1 MDNTYFLSQS
11 SSLTLVIIIS
21 LIFAVLGI
29 YHSKK
34 FHGISNYLTANRNIE
49 LFSLTTSLV
58 ASALGAWILF
68 GPVAAATWGGIGAV
82 IGYALGTAFP
92 MIFLIYFGK
101 KIRLEFPKGSSLI
114 EFMRKKFGK
123 SLFKLILLMTI
134 FYMFIFLCAEVTAVA
149 VLINYLSGTDLW
161 ITALIVLLATLTY
174 TLYGGLRASIFTDNI
189 QMIVIGFLL
198 LILILIIGSST
209 GDNFSFA
216 LIKEKNP
223 QLLSSSY
230 IPSYTAGLTFFIAVA
245 ATNLFHQGN
254 WQRVYAAKDYYTLKS
269 ALIISFFIIV
279 PIVFL
284 MGFVGMVSFSID
296 PSARAD
302 LGFFTLLL
310 KEQTEMLSLIIVIL
324 GLALTISTV
333 DTLVNAISSLFVVDG
348 KATFNL
354 DKKTDYLKISKYFII
369 FLSLIAFGV
378 ASKGF
383 DILYLFLLADLF
395 CCAFVFTGS
404 FEDGTVF
411 DTNVGKDKPLVF
423 QIGMKEVIPGF
434 EQGIVGAN
442 KGSKRKIKIPSMLAY
457 GEKGAGELIPPNS
470 NLIFEFKILDVLS
483 PNYEKIDS
491 EKLENLINENAV
503 ALDIRL
509 DNQWK
514 KTGVIKGSFQET
526 AFDINGKFNV
536 YLMDKVRALAGAE
549 SQGIELIFISHD
561 GKTAE
566 ILGNAFAEDL
576 GFTNVYVLDG
586 GIQSWIKS
594 NKPLVS
600 YN

>member
-1 MDNTYFLSQS
+1 MDNIYFLSQS

-21 LIFAVLGI
+21 LIFAILGI

-34 FHGISNYLTANRNIE
+34 FQGISNYLTANRNIE

-68 GPVAAATWGGIGAV
+68 GPVAAATWGGLGAV

-92 MIFLIYFGK
+92 MIFLIYFGG
-101 KIRLEFPKGSSLI
+101 KIRSEFPKGSSLI

-198 LILILIIGSST
+198 LILILIISSST

-254 WQRVYAAKDYYTLKS
+254 WQRVYAAKNYRTLKS

-284 MGFVGMVSFSID
+284 MGFIGMVSFSID

-310 KEQTEMLSLIIVIL
+310 KDQTEMLSLIIIIL

-354 DKKTDYLKISKYFII
+354 DKKTDYLKISKYFIV

-395 CCAFVFTGS
+395 CCAFVFTVFYS
-404 FEDGTVF
+404 FY
-411 DTNVGKDKPLVF
+411 
-423 QIGMKEVIPGF
+423 
-434 EQGIVGAN
+434 N
-442 KGSKRKIKIPSMLAY
+442 K
-457 GEKGAGELIPPNS
+457 
-470 NLIFEFKILDVLS
+470 V
-483 PNYEKIDS
+483 
-491 EKLENLINENAV
+491 NE
-503 ALDIRL
+503 
-509 DNQWK
+509 
-514 KTGVIKGSFQET
+514 
-526 AFDINGKFNV
+526 
-536 YLMDKVRALAGAE
+536 
-549 SQGIELIFISHD
+549 
-561 GKTAE
+561 KTAYISIIIGLVAGFLMFPFPDFSKSLLVGVLMSKE
-566 ILGNAFAEDL
+566 LFSPFVAQSLLFLSFMIATFLPAVILKIIRN
-576 GFTNVYVLDG
+576 
-586 GIQSWIKS
+586 
-594 NKPLVS
+594 
-600 YN
+600 